1 MGLGH
6 ALVFQPLPQFVGIGD
21 RDHLSGTIFK
31 ALLQG
36 FVAGDRSNR
45 GVALTAKGE
54 EEPDHVLRVAVLP
67 LAHVDIDPRCDG
79 FLSE

>member
-1 MGLGH
+1 MELGH
-6 ALVFQPLPQFVGIGD
+6 ALVLQPLPQFVRVGD
-21 RDHLSGTIFK
+21 RDHLSGTVLK

-36 FVAGDRSNR
+36 LVAGDRSNQ

-54 EEPDHVLRVAVLP
+54 EEPDYVLRVAILS